1 MCANFCDNPQCPRA
15 ISIEPLAPGRLN
27 PYTFPG
33 MMPRTIVHID
43 LDAFYCAVEEQRT
56 PELHGKAFAVGGQ
69 PDQRGVVASCSYP
82 ARQRG
87 VHSAMAMARALTL
100 CPDLIIVPSRHADY
114 RAASERVMALLRSL
128 TPQVEQLSIDEAFMD
143 VTGVVQEDRPSRSPH
158 AIARYLQNR
167 IQQDFD
173 LSCSVGVAS
182 NKMVAKIATDH
193 GKASAT
199 PGLSPHA
206 ICVVPSGQEAAFL
219 APLPLTALWGVGPK
233 MAEHLSSMGLVTI
246 ADVAQAPAAELMRR
260 FGRNG
265 HALSQHARGID
276 QRELVTTREAKS
288 ISSETTFVHDVQE
301 WDVLIESL
309 AEQAGEVAAQL
320 QKHHLLGTTIR
331 LKLRWAD
338 FSTPTRQVTLPYAT
352 AELGVIRE
360 MATQLLRVLW
370 HSQQPVR
377 LLGVGMS
384 GLSKIEQLSLWS
396 TEDLQGIAAVPSSN
410 EAASASPILR

>member
-1 MCANFCDNPQCPRA
+1 
-15 ISIEPLAPGRLN
+15 
-27 PYTFPG
+27 
-33 MMPRTIVHID
+33 
-43 LDAFYCAVEEQRT
+43 
-56 PELHGKAFAVGGQ
+56 
-69 PDQRGVVASCSYP
+69 
-82 ARQRG
+82 
-87 VHSAMAMARALTL
+87 MAMARAKAL
-100 CPDLIIVPSRHADY
+100 CPHLIIVPSRHADY
-114 RAASERVMALLRSL
+114 RAASERVMGLLRSL

-143 VTGVVQEDRPSRSPH
+143 VTGIVQEDRPSRTPG

-182 NKMVAKIATDH
+182 NKMVAKIANDH
-193 GKASAT
+193 GKASAA

-206 ICVVPSGQEAAFL
+206 ICVVPPGHEAAFL

-233 MAEHLSSMGLVTI
+233 MAEQLASMGLVTI
-246 ADVAQAPAAELMRR
+246 GDVAQAPAEALMRR

-265 HALSQHARGID
+265 YALSRHACGID

-301 WDVLIESL
+301 WDVLLESL
-309 AEQAGEVAAQL
+309 EEQAAEVAAQL

-338 FSTPTRQVTLPYAT
+338 FSTPTRQVTLPCAT
-352 AELGVIRE
+352 DEVCVIRE
-360 MATQLLRVLW
+360 TATQLLRALW

-377 LLGVGMS
+377 LLGVGVS
-384 GLSKIEQLSLWS
+384 GLSKVQQLSLWS
-396 TEDLQGIAAVPSSN
+396 TEDLQGLAAVPGRN
-410 EAASASPILR
+410 EVPYASPMFR